1 MYVFNCIHVERRT
14 VHVHVYTCM
23 CLFRTRTNSQ
33 LTLSDA
39 VHKVPEL
46 IPGNARLYPTVD
58 VEDMGFPGTL

>member
-1 MYVFNCIHVERRT
+1 MCVQLHSCGEE
-14 VHVHVYTCM
+14 VHVYTCM
-23 CLFRTRTNSQ
+23 CLFRTHTNSQ